1 MHFHLHIR
9 SSYIVRLWPVQLSLC
24 CSMPDELMN
33 VDRWLWRYIMMSNT
47 YRLLWSLIAIINS
60 YIIYRTGEEGDSFA
74 GKEYES

>member
-1 MHFHLHIR
+1 
-9 SSYIVRLWPVQLSLC
+9 
-24 CSMPDELMN
+24 
-33 VDRWLWRYIMMSNT
+33 MMSNT